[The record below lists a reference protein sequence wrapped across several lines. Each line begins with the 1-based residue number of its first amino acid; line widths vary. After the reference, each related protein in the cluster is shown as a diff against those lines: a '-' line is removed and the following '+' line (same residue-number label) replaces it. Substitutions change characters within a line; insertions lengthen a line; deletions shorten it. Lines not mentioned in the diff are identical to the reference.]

1 MRPSSFLWP
10 EVARL
15 CGAIAGGCLALAVCA
30 LAADEFAVCAAFAG
44 IGAAAAIGRSVAQK
58 ESAR

>member
-1 MRPSSFLWP
+1 MRPSSVLWP
-10 EVARL
+10 ELAHL
-15 CGAIAGGCLALAVCA
+15 CGGIAGGAIALAVCA

-44 IGAAAAIGRSVAQK
+44 ISAAAAIGRSVARR